1 MALDGMPLRTFPD
14 LGVPS
19 SNEIA
24 AAIGN
29 GGGRF
34 FFDSFAGGDRSGG
47 DMAGGAR
54 GGAGGGPAIRAR
66 SHFMRLLNN
75 SHFSFEVTD
84 RDAQALTGMEIFNGL
99 GNGLFS
105 RGRMQIRVSPVD
117 PRSAG
122 SRAEFARFVTEGLRG
137 ATGGT
142 TVAGQ
147 LMSRLF
153 DGGMGMSSGPFA
165 ASSASDPA
173 AALLA
178 VGPVPAVPLFP
189 TSSSADAGGSSSTV
203 GGSSQIGHAMRS
215 LYTSGL
221 RGLQSIATG
230 DGTISNEVQRLLL
243 LERTP
248 PDVPAAGNRG
258 STGTSVML
266 LSPGGNSAASAG
278 STAAQAAALAA
289 SVLPYGELG
298 VRVDSHQSEVRSG
311 TAALVRTS
319 ALTRSLLQDALAHVP
334 SGVGVGAGPGAPE
347 VAVSQRRFHDMMYG
361 HARHPEHPLTT
372 RQVCPTQAYR
382 VIAEETH
389 TCRRFA
395 AEPHVTP
402 SLDHIGI
409 TGIVPGSY
417 LCDLAGTMPGN
428 LCPRPT
434 VKLCVADMFSSS
446 SVSMYAVVHVQRL
459 LRRLSAPVSEC
470 CLSALHRWEDRV

>member
-24 AAIGN
+24 AAIGTN
-29 GGGRF
+29 GGRF
-34 FFDSFAGGDRSGG
+34 FFDSLAGGDRGG
-47 DMAGGAR
+47 DIAGGAR
-54 GGAGGGPAIRAR
+54 GSAGGPPAIRAR

-84 RDAQALTGMEIFNGL
+84 RDAQALTGMEVFNGL

-122 SRAEFARFVTEGLRG
+122 SRAEFARFVAQGLRG

-178 VGPVPAVPLFP
+178 VGPIPALPLFP
-189 TSSSADAGGSSSTV
+189 ASGSGDAGGSSSA
-203 GGSSQIGHAMRS
+203 GAGSSQIGHDMRS

-248 PDVPAAGNRG
+248 PDVPTAGNRG

-289 SVLPYGELG
+289 SVLPYGEIG
-298 VRVDSHQSEVRSG
+298 ARVDSGHQSEIRSG

-334 SGVGVGAGPGAPE
+334 SGIGVGAGPGAPE
-347 VAVSQRRFHDMMYG
+347 VAVNQRRFHDMMYG

-372 RQVCPTQAYR
+372 RQVCLTQPHL
-382 VIAEETH
+382 VI
-389 TCRRFA
+389 
-395 AEPHVTP
+395 VY
-402 SLDHIGI
+402 
-409 TGIVPGSY
+409 VP
-417 LCDLAGTMPGN
+417 MI
-428 LCPRPT
+428 R
-434 VKLCVADMFSSS
+434 
-446 SVSMYAVVHVQRL
+446 H
-459 LRRLSAPVSEC
+459 
-470 CLSALHRWEDRV
+470 